1 MEKSKKISFNRK
13 LYLDGLRQ
21 LRMIGIMGAVIMAI
35 AAFGIPIF
43 YNIENSQYIGT
54 GMAQAGIV
62 RSYNI
67 LRMNPFIVLV
77 FAVIV
82 PVMMLYLFSFLNRRN
97 ACDFY
102 HSIPDTRNT
111 VALSYGASILTWSM
125 GIAVESLVISF
136 LSAAVLKYVEI
147 SVGRVL
153 VLFCAITAA
162 VIFVMGVFLIA
173 MSVTGTLFNNIVVA
187 GMIMAVP
194 RIFVTYAVYC
204 ITDAINVMTFSFGD
218 SIFDDRLN
226 VVTNLITGYMIR
238 GDYQA
243 WYLWESVI
251 YTFIVGVLYCII
263 GIRLFNKRKSETA
276 TCSAVSPRLQGI
288 LRLIPAC
295 TISLVPLYY
304 FYQLVAVKGYIRS
317 LNSEDIFVVV
327 LMYVI
332 AVVSVYLYEIITT
345 GKLKNFKRATKSIA
359 GLVIFNVITFVL
371 LVIGFNIMLNDVPDV
386 SSVEAVRFNK
396 LCGNYYSYDDEDY
409 FGSELSDISIT
420 SEEMKEVIVSEL
432 QRCVDAQKTG
442 RYYEMVAESDEY
454 SNNSDYKINSVMVE
468 LDCGLISKSRVIRL
482 SEASATRVIE
492 LLAQEEKVRDLI
504 YTVAEQDEIDIT
516 PWYGIS
522 DDDMYKIYVSYMEEL
537 KKMPFEK
544 ALNFVLENIPWE
556 DYFEDIQVKYSNG
569 KSSRMVLTPDFKET
583 VSLFYKLVNQVND
596 QQPLETFL
604 KDYEY
609 SKANENTVYSDST
622 VFFELYNCGAG
633 YVDSKRYSFSAN
645 YYCYGGMETDFTQN
659 GEKLLYEINDE
670 LTAQKD
676 KPIDTTKM
684 FVKVEMY
691 KYNDHSEMRDWLCN
705 YYPVNGE
712 LYEMLMKFSR

>member
-1 MEKSKKISFNRK
+1 M
-13 LYLDGLRQ
+13 
-21 LRMIGIMGAVIMAI
+21 
-35 AAFGIPIF
+35 
-43 YNIENSQYIGT
+43 
-54 GMAQAGIV
+54 
-62 RSYNI
+62 
-67 LRMNPFIVLV
+67 
-77 FAVIV
+77 
-82 PVMMLYLFSFLNRRN
+82 
-97 ACDFY
+97 
-102 HSIPDTRNT
+102 
-111 VALSYGASILTWSM
+111 
-125 GIAVESLVISF
+125 
-136 LSAAVLKYVEI
+136 
-147 SVGRVL
+147 
-153 VLFCAITAA
+153 
-162 VIFVMGVFLIA
+162 
-173 MSVTGTLFNNIVVA
+173 
-187 GMIMAVP
+187 
-194 RIFVTYAVYC
+194 
-204 ITDAINVMTFSFGD
+204 
-218 SIFDDRLN
+218 
-226 VVTNLITGYMIR
+226 
-238 GDYQA
+238 
-243 WYLWESVI
+243 
-251 YTFIVGVLYCII
+251 
-263 GIRLFNKRKSETA
+263 
-276 TCSAVSPRLQGI
+276 
-288 LRLIPAC
+288 
-295 TISLVPLYY
+295 PLYY